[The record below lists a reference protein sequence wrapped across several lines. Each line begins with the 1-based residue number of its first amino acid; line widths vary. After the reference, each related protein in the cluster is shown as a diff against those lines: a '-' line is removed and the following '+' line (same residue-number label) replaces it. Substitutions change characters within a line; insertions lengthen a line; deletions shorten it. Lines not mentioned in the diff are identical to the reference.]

1 MTPYISAAYL
11 KAACPLS
18 EWNRD
23 DVISSLEELQ
33 GMAGDETS
41 IDGMSLDQL
50 LSLHEKLSDELQS
63 QLGE

>member
-1 MTPYISAAYL
+1 MTQYISAAYL
-11 KAACPLS
+11 VTASPLS

-23 DVISSLEELQ
+23 DVLSSLDELQ
-33 GMAGDETS
+33 MITGDDTVL
-41 IDGMSLDQL
+41 DGMSLDQL